1 MSTEESLTTWAAAS
15 VAQGTCCRSAV
26 LSTIRS
32 LRLAS
37 INAYEASTLAGSILN
52 LSSSTSPTNRGA
64 FKSVQGSDAVE
75 SPLALG
81 LRRYLARM
89 SSVVSRMRKGLLQAE
104 IHFTKLDI
112 NNLIVFMVYITM
124 TSVAQTMKY

>member
-1 MSTEESLTTWAAAS
+1 MSIEESLTIWTAVS

-37 INAYEASTLAGSILN
+37 IKAYEASTLAGSILN

-64 FKSVQGSDAVE
+64 FKSVHGSDAVE

-89 SSVVSRMRKGLLQAE
+89 SSVVSRMRNRLLQAE
-104 IHFTKLDI
+104 VCLFSVQSWI
-112 NNLIVFMVYITM
+112 LILLSSLLFIL
-124 TSVAQTMKY
+124 Q

>member
-1 MSTEESLTTWAAAS
+1 MARNCRILHVPMEVANMSTEESPTVWTAAS

-37 INAYEASTLAGSILN
+37 IKAYEASTLAGSILN

-89 SSVVSRMRKGLLQAE
+89 SSVVSRKRNGLLQAE
-104 IHFTKLDI
+104 SAYFLYK
-112 NNLIVFMVYITM
+112 VGF
-124 TSVAQTMKY
+124 

>member
-1 MSTEESLTTWAAAS
+1 MSTKESLTTWAAAS

-89 SSVVSRMRKGLLQAE
+89 SSVVSRIRKGLLQAE
-104 IHFTKLDI
+104 IYFTKLDI
-112 NNLIVFMVYITM
+112 NNLIVFMVYVTL

>member
-1 MSTEESLTTWAAAS
+1 
-15 VAQGTCCRSAV
+15 
-26 LSTIRS
+26 
-32 LRLAS
+32 LAS

-89 SSVVSRMRKGLLQAE
+89 SSVVSRIRKGLLQAE
-104 IHFTKLDI
+104 IYFTKLDI
-112 NNLIVFMVYITM
+112 NNLIVFMVYVTL